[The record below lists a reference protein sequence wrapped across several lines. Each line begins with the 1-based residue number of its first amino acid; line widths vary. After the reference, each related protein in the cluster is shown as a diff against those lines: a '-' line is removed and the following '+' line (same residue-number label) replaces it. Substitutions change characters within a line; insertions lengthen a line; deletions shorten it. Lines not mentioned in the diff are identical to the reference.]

1 MTTPE
6 LQLEL
11 LLEAYCRGWFPM
23 VDPRDGAVEWFSP
36 DPRAILPLD
45 RFHVPGSLGR
55 VVRAARFDVRAD
67 SAFEHVMRACAAS
80 RSEDDLTWLDDRMIE
95 AYVELHRAGHAH
107 SIEAWRDGRL
117 VGGLY
122 GVSIGGAFFGE
133 SMFSLPTLG
142 GTDASKVCLV
152 HLVNWLNQRGFT
164 LLDTQ
169 WSTEHLER
177 FGVIEISRHAYLRL
191 LADAVALDIDFGSF
205 RAAPADGG

>member
-6 LQLEL
+6 LQLETL
-11 LLEAYCRGWFPM
+11 LVAYRRGWFPM

-45 RFHVPGSLGR
+45 RFHVPRSLGR

-67 SAFEHVMRACAAS
+67 SAFEHVMRACAAP
-80 RSEDDLTWLDDRMIE
+80 RSEDDLTWLDDRMIDG
-95 AYVELHRAGHAH
+95 YVELHRAGHAH

-152 HLVNWLNQRGFT
+152 HLVAWLNNRGFS

-177 FGVIEISRHAYLRL
+177 FGVIEIDRDTYLQRL
-191 LADAVALDIDFGSF
+191 SQAVASEVDFGSF
-205 RAAPADGG
+205 QPAPLDED